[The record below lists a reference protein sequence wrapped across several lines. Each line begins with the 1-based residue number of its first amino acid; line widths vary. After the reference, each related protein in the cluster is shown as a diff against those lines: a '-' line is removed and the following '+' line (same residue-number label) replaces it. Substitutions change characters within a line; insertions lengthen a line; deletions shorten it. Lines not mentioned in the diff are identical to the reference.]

1 MASLTS
7 GIGAVY
13 GRESSVTAAAV
24 TLVQSGKFSYKYKTV
39 SSGTTVSTPSVNVGG
54 GGGANSGGNTSFT
67 GNGNENVDW
76 GAIYRSEADA
86 NTK

>member
-1 MASLTS
+1 MYSDLASLTS

-54 GGGANSGGNTSFT
+54 GNSGGTQNSGSNTSF
-67 GNGNENVDW
+67 
-76 GAIYRSEADA
+76 A
-86 NTK
+86 